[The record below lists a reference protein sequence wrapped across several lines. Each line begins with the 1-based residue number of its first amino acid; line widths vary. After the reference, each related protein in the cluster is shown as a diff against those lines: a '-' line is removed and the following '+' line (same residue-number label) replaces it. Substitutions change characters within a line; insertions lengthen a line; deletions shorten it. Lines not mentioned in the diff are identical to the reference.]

1 MSDGEAD
8 ESDVGEEDIGGISPG
23 DEEMAGAGS
32 PVGGPGYDPGDDQG
46 TLMGAGE
53 AVHPQLLTSE
63 QRDRLE
69 NSAYR
74 DRAKQYMNKF
84 NLTVGQALRHA
95 AVDDWEAQ
103 MAGKTS
109 ADDFPLTLGLADFRA
124 ALAGLDEGGS
134 RDTLQKGFKNIVAR
148 VRGREGFE
156 DLTIGQQTDRVQAAL
171 GREGVGG
178 SSGRGIFGLP
188 AKGENET
195 WMDWV
200 EDNRLEIGNA
210 LMPGMF
216 GSFTGGAAMV
226 GSILGEIT
234 GKTVMGQIT
243 DKTGNVFNVHEDGTL
258 SPGEVPDSP
267 DDVAGWSGW
276 SGDQAGFGL
285 ARPPQTVA
293 PSPDTG
299 ALTPQQILSM
309 LINQQFIQRDKD
321 PRSLLGGAQFGGQ
334 ARRVPPP
341 SGLGL
346 AGVDTPG

>member
-32 PVGGPGYDPGDDQG
+32 PVGGPGYDPGDDQ
-46 TLMGAGE
+46 LMGSAGGDD
-53 AVHPQLLTSE
+53 PSQQLTPE
-63 QRDRLE
+63 QRDRLDK
-69 NSAYR
+69 SAYR
-74 DRAKQYMNKF
+74 DRAEQYMANFKD
-84 NLTVGQALRHA
+84 LTVGQALRHA

-109 ADDFPLTLGLADFRA
+109 AEGFPLTLGLADFRA
-124 ALAGLDEGGS
+124 ALAGLNKGGS
-134 RDTLQKGFKNIVAR
+134 RDVFENRFKNIVAQ
-148 VRGREGFE
+148 VRRGEGFE
-156 DLTIGQQTDRVQAAL
+156 DLTIGQQTDKVQAAL

-188 AKGENET
+188 AKGENENLR
-195 WMDWV
+195 DWAA
-200 EDNRLEIGNA
+200 DNRLEIEGA
-210 LMPGMF
+210 LTPGML
-216 GSFTGGAAMV
+216 GVGTPAMM
-226 GSILGEIT
+226 GSILGAIT

-243 DKTGNVFNVHEDGTL
+243 DDDGNTFNVHEDGTL

-267 DDVAGWSGW
+267 DDVGGTW

-321 PRSLLGGAQFGGQ
+321 SRSLLGGAQFGGQ

-346 AGVDTPG
+346 AGVDTLG